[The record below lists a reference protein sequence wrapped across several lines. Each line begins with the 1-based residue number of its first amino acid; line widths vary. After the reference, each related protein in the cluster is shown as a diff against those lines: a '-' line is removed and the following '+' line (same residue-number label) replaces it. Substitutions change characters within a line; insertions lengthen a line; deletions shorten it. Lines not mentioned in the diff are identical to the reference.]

1 MSSFSLKSPSA
12 RAKLDVRKRPYR
24 QHLERGL
31 TLAYRKNHGPG
42 TWRVIGADGN
52 GGEWLKGFGSADD
65 GDSVADGKMI
75 FSYKQAAQEARRLVR
90 GGDADN
96 AEADQGKRFVTL
108 GEALTNYAADL
119 EKRGG
124 NPYNA
129 TWPRLHLPAS
139 LLSKPVPLLKAD
151 ELRKWRDGLL
161 DHLTPASV
169 NRHLSN
175 INAALNLAVEQDDR
189 IQNSQAWKSGV
200 KRIPGATE
208 SNNVILLDD
217 QVRTIVRNAY
227 AHNHE
232 LGLFTDVQAQGG
244 NRPSQSAR
252 LRVRDLLNHRTSP
265 KLMMPKSSKGGGA
278 KAKAKRVERFP
289 LPITSTLAARLA
301 EHAEGR
307 KPNDRLLLQ
316 SNGKPWGRTDPK
328 DPSRDALGVA
338 DDYGDDFRE
347 VVKASGLDPDEVT
360 MCALRHSSIVRQLM
374 KGTPT
379 RVVAANHDTSV
390 IEIEKTYSKYIT
402 DHTDAITR
410 ATLLDHETTRP
421 DNVVQLPAA

>member
-1 MSSFSLKSPSA
+1 M
-12 RAKLDVRKRPYR
+12 RKRPYR

-31 TLAYRKNHGPG
+31 TLGYRRNQGPG
-42 TWRVIGADGN
+42 TWCVIAPDGN
-52 GGEWLKGFGSADD
+52 GSEWLKAFGSADD
-65 GDSVADGKMI
+65 GESVADGKTI
-75 FSYKQAAQEARRLVR
+75 FTYKQAAQEARRLVR

-96 AEADQGKRFVTL
+96 IDADQGKRFVTL
-108 GEALTNYAADL
+108 DEALTNYGTDL

-139 LLSKPVPLLKAD
+139 LLSKPVPLLDAT

-161 DHLTPASV
+161 DDLTPASV

-175 INAALNLAVEQDDR
+175 INAALNLAAEQDGR
-189 IQNSQAWKSGV
+189 IQNAQAWKSGL

-227 AHNHE
+227 AHDHE

-278 KAKAKRVERFP
+278 KAKEKRVERFP
-289 LPITSTLAARLA
+289 LPITPALAARLA
-301 EHAEGR
+301 KHAEGR

-316 SNGKPWGRTDPK
+316 SNGKPWGRIDPK
-328 DPSRDALGVA
+328 DPSRDAIGVA

-360 MCALRHSSIVRQLM
+360 MYALRHSSIVRQLM
-374 KGTPT
+374 KGTPP

-390 IEIEKTYSKYIT
+390 VEIERTYSKYIT

-410 ATLLDHETTRP
+410 ATLLDHETTPP
-421 DNVVQLPAA
+421 DNVVQLAAA